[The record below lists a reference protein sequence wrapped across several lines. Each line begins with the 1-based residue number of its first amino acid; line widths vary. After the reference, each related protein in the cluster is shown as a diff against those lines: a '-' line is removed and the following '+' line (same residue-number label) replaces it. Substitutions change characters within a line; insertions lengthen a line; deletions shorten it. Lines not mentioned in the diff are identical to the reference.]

1 MRSGIDQIHHVT
13 QLHIIYKGGESMGT
27 IWALATA
34 ALSQLAE
41 GAMLGASV
49 YLVSR
54 GTKA

>member
-1 MRSGIDQIHHVT
+1 
-13 QLHIIYKGGESMGT
+13 MGT

-34 ALSQLAE
+34 ALSQFAE

-54 GTKA
+54 GGKSNY